1 MKYTIIK
8 NIEELKTEVNNIFVN
23 VFNNPGKAVES
34 YLNWTITVIFNNKQ
48 YFIYEPFECF
58 EQMDKYYNMFKEQN
72 DDIEYIF
79 IQKDYTTDKY
89 GIFGNAEDT
98 DIINNIEKFYGNF
111 DDFMYNCHVPKNYIN
126 IDFIYNEEE

>member
-1 MKYTIIK
+1 MKYTVIK
-8 NIEELKTEVNNIFVN
+8 NIEELKTEVNNIFTN
-23 VFNNPGKAVES
+23 VYNSPGKAVES
-34 YLNWTITVIFNNKQ
+34 YLNWTITVIFNNKH

-58 EQMDKYYNMFKEQN
+58 EQMDKYYNMFKKQN

-89 GIFGNAEDT
+89 GIFGNVEDT

-111 DDFMYNCHVPKNYIN
+111 DNFIYNYYVPKNYIN
-126 IDFIYNEEE
+126 IDFIYDEEE